1 MAPHTGRPGGEPG
14 RPGTI
19 AVALRL
25 AWRQARGGRRHL
37 AALFACVA
45 LGVGALVAVGTLGAG
60 LEATLAREAK
70 ALLGGDVELRAARP
84 LPADADAA
92 LARLAGAGARV
103 VHVRE
108 LAGMARAPARG
119 ATVLVE
125 LKAPSPGYPLYGALV
140 TTPAAPLS
148 SLLADDGAVVEHA
161 LLVRLGLA
169 LGDRL
174 TIGETTLTVRGVVEA
189 EPDRAASLVRL
200 GPRLF
205 LSPAA
210 LERAR
215 LVSFGSRVRYRALLR
230 LPDGLTAGDTRAEL
244 ARAIVDPGVRVAA
257 YDEAQPGLR
266 RFFSQLTAYLGL
278 VGLASLL
285 VGGLGVA
292 ASVSAFIARQV
303 PTIAA
308 LKALGAETRTLVAA
322 YVVQTQ
328 AVALAAG
335 LVGAGLGLALQP
347 VLAAALA
354 GLVPFAL
361 EARAQPWTI
370 ARAVTMGLATTL
382 LCTWAP
388 LAAVR
393 RVPAW
398 LLLRRDVEPSSPAR
412 SGVFVIAPVVVGL
425 AVLTLWQAGSLRI
438 GGIFVGASLA
448 ALLVLAALARGLT
461 ALARRLPR
469 ARGLAWRHGLAALQR
484 PGGHAPRVVVALG
497 IAVTLLVAVA
507 LLEGVLGR
515 QIDLEQRREAPSFF
529 FVDVQPDQVDAF
541 TALVA
546 RTGGSAPQLTAVV
559 RARLAAVDGERLTRD
574 VVERRRTRGE
584 DRRWYFTRDY
594 ALTFGDAPP
603 AGNTLTA
610 GRWWTTAEGAGRA
623 LASVEET
630 AARELGLRPGSRLT
644 FDVQGVPVDVEVTSV
659 RRVDWQSLTTNFFF
673 VLSPAAL
680 AGAPATWVAT
690 TRVPATAEPALQ
702 NAVVA
707 AFPNVTA
714 IPVRDVLDRVAAV
727 LGDIAVAVR
736 LVASFTLGT
745 GVVVMAG
752 ALAATRSQRLYE
764 SVVLR
769 ALGATRGVVAR
780 AFAVEYGLL
789 GAAAGVG
796 GGALA
801 TVLAWALV
809 HWVLDAPWSFDAA
822 PLLVGLAATVALAL
836 AVGFLVTFRLLGQKP
851 LPVLRRE

>member
-1 MAPHTGRPGGEPG
+1 MVLHQAERGIDRA
-14 RPGTI
+14 

-161 LLVRLGLA
+161 LLDRLGLA

-412 SGVFVIAPVVVGL
+412 SGVFVVAPVVVGL

-541 TALVA
+541 AALVA

-610 GRWWTTAEGAGRA
+610 GRWWTAAEGAGRA

-630 AARELGLRPGSRLT
+630 AARELGVRPGSRLT

-769 ALGATRGVVAR
+769 TLGATRGVVAR
-780 AFAVEYGLL
+780 AFAVEYACL

-796 GGALA
+796 GTALA
-801 TVLAWALV
+801 CLLAWIVLRF
-809 HWVLDAPWSFDAA
+809 VLDTPWHLEPWA
-822 PLLVGLAATVALAL
+822 LLAGVVASVGLAI
-836 AVGFLVTFRLLGQKP
+836 AVGFLATWRLLGEKP

>member
-1 MAPHTGRPGGEPG
+1 MSR
-14 RPGTI
+14 
-19 AVALRL
+19 VALRL
-25 AWRQARGGRRHL
+25 ARRQARGGRRHL

-60 LEATLAREAK
+60 LETTLAREAK

-84 LPADADAA
+84 LPDDAEAA
-92 LARLAGAGARV
+92 LGRLERAGARV
-103 VHVRE
+103 VRVRE
-108 LAGMARAPARG
+108 LVGMARTAAG
-119 ATVLVE
+119 GSVLVE
-125 LKAPSPGYPLYGALV
+125 LKTPTAGYPLYGALS
-140 TTPAAPLS
+140 TAPAAPLAT
-148 SLLADDGAVVEHA
+148 LLEAEGAVVQRE
-161 LLVRLGLA
+161 LLDRLGLA
-169 LGDRL
+169 VGDRL
-174 TIGETTLTVRGVVEA
+174 TIGEATLTIRGVVEA

-200 GPRLF
+200 GPRVF

-210 LERAR
+210 LEHAG
-215 LVSFGSRVRYRALLR
+215 LVAFGSRVRYRVLVR
-230 LPDGLTAGDTRAEL
+230 LPPGLAAGDTRARL
-244 ARAIVDPGVRVAA
+244 ARDIADPGVRVAA

-266 RFFSQLTAYLGL
+266 RFFSQLTSYLGL

-285 VGGLGVA
+285 VGGIGVA
-292 ASVSAFIARQV
+292 ASVSAFVARQV
-303 PTIAA
+303 PSIAA
-308 LKALGAETRTLVAA
+308 LKALGAETRTLVAT
-322 YVVQTQ
+322 YVIQTQ
-328 AVALAAG
+328 VVALLAS
-335 LVGAGLGLALQP
+335 LVGAGLGLAVQP
-347 VLAAALA
+347 VLTAALA

-361 EARAQPWTI
+361 EPKPEPWTI
-370 ARAVTMGLATTL
+370 ARAIVMGLATTL

-393 RVPAW
+393 AVPAW
-398 LLLRRDVEPSSPAR
+398 LLLRRDVEPAAR
-412 SGVFVIAPVVVGL
+412 ARGVSTLLPVALGL
-425 AVLTLWQAGSLRI
+425 TALALWQAGSLKI

-448 ALLVLAALARGLT
+448 ALLALLALARGLT

-497 IAVTLLVAVA
+497 VAVMLLVTVA

-515 QIDLEQRREAPSFF
+515 QIDYEQRREAPSFF
-529 FVDVQPDQVDAF
+529 FLDVQADQVEDFARL
-541 TALVA
+541 AE
-546 RTGGSAPQLTAVV
+546 RTGGSRPVFTPVV
-559 RARLAAVDGERLTRD
+559 RARLAAVDGTRVTRD
-574 VVERRRTRGE
+574 VVERRRARDE
-584 DRRWYFTRDY
+584 DGRWFFTREY
-594 ALTFGDAPP
+594 ALTWTDVPP
-603 AGNTLTA
+603 AGTVLTA
-610 GRWWTTAEGAGRA
+610 GTWWTPAQGHARA
-623 LASVEET
+623 LASIEES
-630 AARELGLRPGSRLT
+630 AARHLGVRPGSRLT
-644 FDVQGVPVDVEVTSV
+644 FDVQGVAIDVEIASV
-659 RRVDWQSLTTNFFF
+659 RRVDWQNLTTNFFF

-690 TRVPATAEPALQ
+690 TRVAGEREAALQ

-714 IPVRDVLDRVAAV
+714 IPLRDVLERVAAV

-736 LVASFTLGT
+736 LVALFTLGA

-769 ALGATRGVVAR
+769 TLGATRGLVAR

-796 GGALA
+796 GTVLA
-801 TVLAWALV
+801 TVLAWAV
-809 HWVLDAPWSFDAA
+809 VRWVLDAPWSFDPT
-822 PLLVGLAATVALAL
+822 PLLIGLAATIALAL

>member
-1 MAPHTGRPGGEPG
+1 MSR
-14 RPGTI
+14 
-19 AVALRL
+19 VALRL
-25 AWRQARGGRRHL
+25 ARRQARGGRRHL

-60 LEATLAREAK
+60 LETTLAREAK

-84 LPADADAA
+84 LPDDAEAA
-92 LARLAGAGARV
+92 LGRLERAGARV
-103 VHVRE
+103 VRVRE
-108 LAGMARAPARG
+108 LVGMARTAAG
-119 ATVLVE
+119 GSVLVE
-125 LKAPSPGYPLYGALV
+125 LKTPTAGYPLYGALS
-140 TTPAAPLS
+140 TAPAAPLAT
-148 SLLADDGAVVEHA
+148 LLEAEGAVVQRE
-161 LLVRLGLA
+161 LLDRLGLA
-169 LGDRL
+169 VGDRL
-174 TIGETTLTVRGVVEA
+174 TIGEATLTIRGVVEA

-200 GPRLF
+200 GPRVF

-210 LERAR
+210 LEHAG
-215 LVSFGSRVRYRALLR
+215 LVAFGSRVRYRVLVR
-230 LPDGLTAGDTRAEL
+230 LPPGLAAGDTRAAL
-244 ARAIVDPGVRVAA
+244 ARDIADPGVRVAA

-266 RFFSQLTAYLGL
+266 RFFSQLTSYLGL

-285 VGGLGVA
+285 VGGIGVA
-292 ASVSAFIARQV
+292 ASVSAFVARQV
-303 PTIAA
+303 PSIAA
-308 LKALGAETRTLVAA
+308 LKALGAETRTLVAT
-322 YVVQTQ
+322 YVIQTQ
-328 AVALAAG
+328 VVALLAS
-335 LVGAGLGLALQP
+335 LVGAGLGLAVQP
-347 VLAAALA
+347 VLTAALA

-361 EARAQPWTI
+361 EPKPEPWTI
-370 ARAVTMGLATTL
+370 ARAIVMGLATTL

-393 RVPAW
+393 AVPAW
-398 LLLRRDVEPSSPAR
+398 LLLRRDVEPSAR
-412 SGVFVIAPVVVGL
+412 GRGVSTLLPVAVGL
-425 AVLTLWQAGSLRI
+425 AALALWQAGSLKI

-448 ALLVLAALARGLT
+448 ALLALLALARGLT

-497 IAVTLLVAVA
+497 VAVMLLVTVA

-515 QIDLEQRREAPSFF
+515 QIDYEQRREAPSFF
-529 FVDVQPDQVDAF
+529 FLDVQADQVEDFARL
-541 TALVA
+541 AE
-546 RTGGSAPQLTAVV
+546 RTGGSRPVFTPVV
-559 RARLAAVDGERLTRD
+559 RARLAAVDGTRVTRD
-574 VVERRRTRGE
+574 VVERRRARDE
-584 DRRWYFTRDY
+584 DGRWFFTREY
-594 ALTFGDAPP
+594 ALTWTDVPP
-603 AGNTLTA
+603 AGTVLTA
-610 GRWWTTAEGAGRA
+610 GTWWTPAQGHARA
-623 LASVEET
+623 LASIEES
-630 AARELGLRPGSRLT
+630 AARHLGVRPGSRLT
-644 FDVQGVPVDVEVTSV
+644 FDVQGVAIDVEIASV
-659 RRVDWQSLTTNFFF
+659 RRVDWQNLTTNFFF

-690 TRVPATAEPALQ
+690 TRVAGEREAALQ

-714 IPVRDVLDRVAAV
+714 IPLRDVLERVAAV

-736 LVASFTLGT
+736 LVALFTLGA

-769 ALGATRGVVAR
+769 TLGATRGLVAR

-796 GGALA
+796 GTVLA
-801 TVLAWALV
+801 TVLAWAV
-809 HWVLDAPWSFDAA
+809 VRWVLDAPWSFDPT
-822 PLLVGLAATVALAL
+822 PLLIGLAATIALAL

>member
-1 MAPHTGRPGGEPG
+1 MSR
-14 RPGTI
+14 
-19 AVALRL
+19 VALRL
-25 AWRQARGGRRHL
+25 ARRQARGGRRHL

-60 LEATLAREAK
+60 LETTLAREAK

-84 LPADADAA
+84 LPDDAEAA
-92 LARLAGAGARV
+92 LGRLERAGARV
-103 VHVRE
+103 VRVRE
-108 LAGMARAPARG
+108 LVGMARTAAG
-119 ATVLVE
+119 GSVLVE
-125 LKAPSPGYPLYGALV
+125 LKTPTAGYPLYGALS
-140 TTPAAPLS
+140 TAPAAPLAT
-148 SLLADDGAVVEHA
+148 LLEAEGAVVQRE
-161 LLVRLGLA
+161 LLDRLGLA
-169 LGDRL
+169 VGDRL
-174 TIGETTLTVRGVVEA
+174 TIGEATLTIRGVVEA

-200 GPRLF
+200 GPRVF

-210 LERAR
+210 LEHAG
-215 LVSFGSRVRYRALLR
+215 LVAFGSRVRYRVLVR
-230 LPDGLTAGDTRAEL
+230 LPPGLAAGDTRAAL
-244 ARAIVDPGVRVAA
+244 ARDIADPGVRVAA

-266 RFFSQLTAYLGL
+266 RFFSQLTSYLGL

-285 VGGLGVA
+285 VGGIGVA
-292 ASVSAFIARQV
+292 ASVSAFVARQV
-303 PTIAA
+303 PSIAA
-308 LKALGAETRTLVAA
+308 LKALGAETRTLVAT
-322 YVVQTQ
+322 YVIQTQ
-328 AVALAAG
+328 VVALLAS
-335 LVGAGLGLALQP
+335 LVGAGLGLAVQP
-347 VLAAALA
+347 VLTAALA

-361 EARAQPWTI
+361 EPKPEPWTI
-370 ARAVTMGLATTL
+370 ARAIVMGLATTL

-393 RVPAW
+393 AVPAW
-398 LLLRRDVEPSSPAR
+398 LLLRRDVEPSAR
-412 SGVFVIAPVVVGL
+412 GRGVSTLLPVAVGL
-425 AVLTLWQAGSLRI
+425 AALALWQAGSLKI

-448 ALLVLAALARGLT
+448 ALLALLALARGLT

-497 IAVTLLVAVA
+497 VAVMLLVTVA

-515 QIDLEQRREAPSFF
+515 QIDYEQRREAPSFF
-529 FVDVQPDQVDAF
+529 FLDVQADQVEDFARL
-541 TALVA
+541 AE
-546 RTGGSAPQLTAVV
+546 RTGGSRPVFTPVV
-559 RARLAAVDGERLTRD
+559 RARLAAVEGTRVTRE
-574 VVERRRTRGE
+574 VVERRRARDE
-584 DRRWYFTRDY
+584 DGRWFFTREY
-594 ALTFGDAPP
+594 ALTWAEAPP
-603 AGNTLTA
+603 AGTVLTA
-610 GRWWTTAEGAGRA
+610 GTWWTPAQGHARA
-623 LASVEET
+623 LASIEES
-630 AARELGLRPGSRLT
+630 AARHLGVRPGSRLT
-644 FDVQGVPVDVEVTSV
+644 FDVQGVAIDVEIASV
-659 RRVDWQSLTTNFFF
+659 RRVDWQNLTTNFFF

-690 TRVPATAEPALQ
+690 TRVAGEREAALQ

-714 IPVRDVLDRVAAV
+714 IPLRDVLERVAAV

-736 LVASFTLGT
+736 LVALFTLGA

-769 ALGATRGVVAR
+769 TLGATRGLVAR

-796 GGALA
+796 GTVLA
-801 TVLAWALV
+801 TVLAWAV
-809 HWVLDAPWSFDAA
+809 VRWVLDAPWSFDPT
-822 PLLVGLAATVALAL
+822 PLVIGLAATIALAL

>member
-1 MAPHTGRPGGEPG
+1 MSR
-14 RPGTI
+14 
-19 AVALRL
+19 VALRL
-25 AWRQARGGRRHL
+25 ARRQARGGRRHL

-60 LEATLAREAK
+60 LETTLAREAK

-84 LPADADAA
+84 LPDDAEAA
-92 LARLAGAGARV
+92 LGRLERAGARV
-103 VHVRE
+103 VRVRE
-108 LAGMARAPARG
+108 LVGMARTAAG
-119 ATVLVE
+119 GSVLVE
-125 LKAPSPGYPLYGALV
+125 LKTPTAGYPLYGALS
-140 TTPAAPLS
+140 TAPAAPLAT
-148 SLLADDGAVVEHA
+148 LLEAEGAVVQRE
-161 LLVRLGLA
+161 LLDRLGLA
-169 LGDRL
+169 VGDRL
-174 TIGETTLTVRGVVEA
+174 TIGEATLTIRGVVEA

-200 GPRLF
+200 GPRVF

-210 LERAR
+210 LEHAG
-215 LVSFGSRVRYRALLR
+215 LVAFGSRVRYRVLVR
-230 LPDGLTAGDTRAEL
+230 LPPGLAAGDTRAAL
-244 ARAIVDPGVRVAA
+244 ARDIADPGVRVAA

-266 RFFSQLTAYLGL
+266 RFFSQLTSYLGL

-285 VGGLGVA
+285 VGGIGVA
-292 ASVSAFIARQV
+292 ASVSAFVARQV
-303 PTIAA
+303 PSIAA
-308 LKALGAETRTLVAA
+308 LKALGAETRTLVAT
-322 YVVQTQ
+322 YVIQTQ
-328 AVALAAG
+328 VVALLAS
-335 LVGAGLGLALQP
+335 LVGAGLGLAVQP
-347 VLAAALA
+347 VLTAALA

-361 EARAQPWTI
+361 EPKPEPWTI
-370 ARAVTMGLATTL
+370 ARAIVMGLATTL

-393 RVPAW
+393 AVPAW
-398 LLLRRDVEPSSPAR
+398 LLLRRDVEPSAR
-412 SGVFVIAPVVVGL
+412 GRGVSTLLPVAVGL
-425 AVLTLWQAGSLRI
+425 AALALWQAGSLKI

-448 ALLVLAALARGLT
+448 ALLALLALARGLT

-497 IAVTLLVAVA
+497 VAVMLLVTVA

-515 QIDLEQRREAPSFF
+515 QIDYEQRREAPSFF
-529 FVDVQPDQVDAF
+529 FLDVQADQVEDFARL
-541 TALVA
+541 AE
-546 RTGGSAPQLTAVV
+546 RTGGSRPVFTPVV
-559 RARLAAVDGERLTRD
+559 RARLAAVDGTRVTRD
-574 VVERRRTRGE
+574 VVERRRARDE
-584 DRRWYFTRDY
+584 DGRWFFTREY
-594 ALTFGDAPP
+594 ALTWAEAPP
-603 AGNTLTA
+603 AGTVLTA
-610 GRWWTTAEGAGRA
+610 GTWWTPAQGHARA
-623 LASVEET
+623 LASIEES
-630 AARELGLRPGSRLT
+630 AARHLGVRPGSRLT
-644 FDVQGVPVDVEVTSV
+644 FDVQGVAIDVEIASV
-659 RRVDWQSLTTNFFF
+659 RRVDWQNLTTNFFF

-690 TRVPATAEPALQ
+690 TRVAGEREAALQ

-714 IPVRDVLDRVAAV
+714 IPLRDVLERVAAV

-736 LVASFTLGT
+736 LVALFTLGA

-769 ALGATRGVVAR
+769 TLGATRGLVAR

-796 GGALA
+796 GTVLA
-801 TVLAWALV
+801 TVLAWAV
-809 HWVLDAPWSFDAA
+809 VRWVLDAPWSFDPT
-822 PLLVGLAATVALAL
+822 PLLIGLAATIALAL